1 MAAQQRREEVMALTD
16 AQRRAQE
23 AYRKRSVKQ
32 VAVRFYPAESD
43 IWEWLS
49 GKENKAGYIKE
60 LVRADMERERHG
72 A

>member
-1 MAAQQRREEVMALTD
+1 MALTD

-32 VAVRFYPAESD
+32 VAVRFYPADDEL
-43 IWEWLS
+43 WAWLS
-49 GKENKAGYIKE
+49 AKENKAGYIKD
-60 LVRADMERERHG
+60 LIRADMEAMRD